1 MKSVSRDHRIYV
13 LHPENEPAITIDSG
27 DDLMVETWDA
37 FEGIRE
43 PGVLQEKSLKG
54 PATGP
59 IYVNGAEPGDAL
71 RIEFVSIKPKENP
84 AHMVM
89 PGRGFLE
96 AEFTEGYPTVMSI
109 DGGELVLPSGMRLPL
124 NPSMGLVA
132 TTPTY
137 PQETASDSG
146 PYGGDIDMK
155 ELVAGSTLFLPV
167 FVPGALLAMGD
178 CHAVVGDGAVAGTGA
193 ECSADTH
200 VRVTVEKG
208 VNLTGPRAITP
219 DHYVVLSHGDD
230 LGPAM
235 KQAVR
240 EMVDFLITEKGM
252 APYDA
257 YTLCSLAG
265 DVRVSRTFRPISPVK
280 MMLSRQALDQ
290 LWLTRDEHLKRLVG
304 FTAGDAAVPVHQA
317 RVSDE
322 TQ

>member
-1 MKSVSRDHRIYV
+1 MKCLSREHHIYV
-13 LHPENEPAITIDSG
+13 LEPEAQPAIIVDSG
-27 DDLMVETWDA
+27 EELMVETWDA
-37 FEGIRE
+37 FEGIRDPAALE
-43 PGVLQEKSLKG
+43 AKSLKG

-71 RIEFVSIKPKENP
+71 RVDFISITPKEGA

-96 AEFTEGYPTVMSI
+96 EEFTEAYPTVMTLEN
-109 DGGELVLPSGMRLPL
+109 GHLVLPGGLRLPL
-124 NPSMGLVA
+124 VPSMGLVA

-137 PQETASDSG
+137 PQNTASDSG

-155 ELVAGSTLFLPV
+155 ELVAGSTLYLPV
-167 FVPGALLAMGD
+167 FVPGGMLALGD

-193 ECSADTH
+193 ECSSDTQI
-200 VRVTVEKG
+200 RVAVEKG
-208 VNLTGPRAITP
+208 MGIPAPRALTP
-219 DHYVVLSHGDD
+219 DYFVVLSYGEE

-240 EMVDFLITEKGM
+240 YMVDFLVSDKGL

-265 DVRVSRTFRPISPVK
+265 DIRVSRTFRPISPVK
-280 MMLSRQALDQ
+280 MMLSRQALEQ
-290 LWLTRDEHLKRLVG
+290 LG
-304 FTAGDAAVPVHQA
+304 
-317 RVSDE
+317 
-322 TQ
+322 

>member
-1 MKSVSRDHRIYV
+1 MKHIGREHHVYILEPESV
-13 LHPENEPAITIDSG
+13 PAITIDSG
-27 DDLMVETWDA
+27 EDLMVETWDA
-37 FEGIRE
+37 FMGERD
-43 PGVLQEKSLKG
+43 PLVLEASALKG

-59 IYVNGAEPGDAL
+59 IAVNGAQPGDAL
-71 RIEFVSIKPKENP
+71 KVEFLSITPKGVA

-89 PGRGFLE
+89 PGRGFL
-96 AEFTEGYPTVMSI
+96 AEEFSEGYATLI
-109 DGGELVLPSGMRLPL
+109 ELDSGQAVLPSGVRIPL
-124 NPSMGLVA
+124 RPSMGLVA

-137 PQETASDSG
+137 RQETASDSG

-155 ELVAGSTLFLPV
+155 ELVEGSTLYLPV
-167 FVPGALLAMGD
+167 FVPGGMLVLGD

-200 VRVTVEKG
+200 IRVTVEKG
-208 VNLTGPRAITP
+208 MGLEGPRALTP
-219 DHYVVLSHGDD
+219 DYFVVLSYGDE

-240 EMVDFLITEKGM
+240 SMVDFLVAEKGM

-280 MMLSRQALDQ
+280 MMLSRNALEQ
-290 LWLTRDEHLKRLVG
+290 LG
-304 FTAGDAAVPVHQA
+304 
-317 RVSDE
+317 
-322 TQ
+322 

>member
-1 MKSVSRDHRIYV
+1 MQHLSRENRIYF
-13 LHPENEPAITIDSG
+13 LDPEARPAITIDSG
-27 DDLMVETWDA
+27 EELMVETWDA
-37 FEGIRE
+37 FEGLRD
-43 PGVLQEKSLKG
+43 PAALDAKSLKG

-59 IYVNGAEPGDAL
+59 IYVNGAQPGDAL
-71 RIEFVSIKPKENP
+71 KVEFLKITPKESP

-96 AEFTEGYPTVMSI
+96 AEFTEGYPTVMTI
-109 DGGELVLPSGMRLPL
+109 QDGHVVLPTGVRIKML
-124 NPSMGLVA
+124 PSMGLVA

-137 PQETASDSG
+137 VQNTASDSG

-155 ELVAGSTLFLPV
+155 ELVEGSTIYMPV
-167 FVPGALLAMGD
+167 FVDGGLLALGD

-200 VRVTVEKG
+200 LRVTVEKG
-208 VNLTGPRAITP
+208 LNLSAPRALTP
-219 DHYVVLSHGDD
+219 DHFVVLSYGED
-230 LGPAM
+230 LAPAM

-240 EMVDFLITEKGM
+240 DMVDFLVSEKGL

-280 MMLSRQALDQ
+280 MMLSRQALEQ
-290 LWLTRDEHLKRLVG
+290 L
-304 FTAGDAAVPVHQA
+304 
-317 RVSDE
+317 
-322 TQ
+322 